1 MIEFI
6 LSVVAIYFIFRG
18 LDHLFARRHPTQIR
32 EGEFVQKIGDEYFI
46 VREVPEKIET
56 PVVPHR
62 RRPGLRV
69 VK

>member
-6 LSVVAIYFIFRG
+6 LSVVAIYFIFKG
-18 LDHLFARRHPTQIR
+18 LDLLFAKRPHKIR
-32 EGEFVQKIGDEYFI
+32 QGEFVQKIGDDYYV
-46 VREVPEKIET
+46 VRDAPEKIET